1 MAQTI
6 EMYSLTGLKAT
17 NPREGMGVWDQQ
29 MQTDI
34 YRMDKQKRPTV

>member
-17 NPREGMGVWDQQ
+17 NPMEGMGVWNQQ
-29 MQTDI
+29 IQAIIHWT
-34 YRMDKQKRPTV
+34 DKQQGPTV